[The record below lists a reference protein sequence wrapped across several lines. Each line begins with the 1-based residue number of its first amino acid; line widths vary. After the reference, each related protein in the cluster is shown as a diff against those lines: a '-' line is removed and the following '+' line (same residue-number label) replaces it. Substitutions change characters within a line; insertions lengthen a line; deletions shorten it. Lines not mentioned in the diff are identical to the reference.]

1 MASKNHYEK
10 QSNSWRHHVVLV
22 AGLVLF
28 ALLVGRAVQLQV
40 VQTDFLKNESVK
52 RTVRDHSLQAYRGMI
67 VDRHNEPLAVSTPVK
82 SVWANPKQIIE
93 EQVDIRSVAPLL
105 DMTVVQLLSKIKAN
119 HKKEF
124 IYLRRHMFPGQA
136 DKIAELKL
144 SGIGLQ
150 QEFKRF
156 YPAAEVASHVVGFTN
171 IDENGIEGA
180 ELAYDQWLE
189 GEPGVGRSVKDRL
202 GRLVKD
208 LGVVK
213 PAEPGNELMLSIDLR
228 LQYQAYRE
236 LKASVTQHGAKAGS
250 LIMVDVATGE
260 ILALVN
266 QPAFNPNN
274 RSELRGEAVRN
285 RVVTDMFEPGSTVKP
300 LTVAAALVEGKVT
313 PNSVIN
319 THPGYMRVENK
330 TIRDHRNYGELDIT
344 GILTKSS
351 NIGVSKL
358 ALQMGG
364 DKLWR
369 FYQSLGLGKPVGL
382 GLPGEQNGVVGVRGN
397 RWSPIEIATL
407 SYGYG
412 LAVTPLQLA
421 QAYQV
426 LANGGVKHPLTL
438 VKKQI
443 EPGQRVMSEK
453 TADTVVNM
461 LQTVV
466 GPKGTARRAKV
477 EGYTVAGK
485 TGTVHKVGQQ
495 GYEDE
500 SYLSLFAG
508 VAPAND
514 PKIVT
519 IVVVDDPGGREYYGG
534 EVAAP
539 IFSRVTQASLRLMN
553 IPPTEFHE
561 SAIVG
566 VGP

>member
-1 MASKNHYEK
+1 MASKNQYEK
-10 QSNSWRHHVVLV
+10 QGNSWRHYVIVV
-22 AGLVLF
+22 AGVLLF
-28 ALLVGRAVQLQV
+28 AVLVGRAVQLQV
-40 VQTDFLKNESVK
+40 LETDFLQHESVK

-67 VDRHNEPLAVSTPVK
+67 VDRNNEPLAVSTPVK
-82 SVWANPKQIIE
+82 SVWANPKQIIQE
-93 EQVDIRSVAPLL
+93 KVDIRAAAPLL
-105 DMTVVQLLSKIKAN
+105 NMTEVELLKKLKKN
-119 HKKEF
+119 HNKEF
-124 IYLRRHMFPGQA
+124 VYLKRHMFPGQA
-136 DKIAELKL
+136 NKVAALKL
-144 SGIGLQ
+144 PGIGLQ

-171 IDENGIEGA
+171 IDEKGIEGS
-180 ELAYDQWLE
+180 ELAYDQWLQ
-189 GEPGVGRSVKDRL
+189 GEPGIGRSVKDRL

-236 LKASVTQHGAKAGS
+236 LKASVRQHGAKAGS
-250 LIMVDVATGE
+250 LITVDVSTGE

-274 RSELRGEAVRN
+274 RSELRGSAVRN
-285 RVVTDMFEPGSTVKP
+285 RVVTDIFEPGSTVKP
-300 LTVAAALVEGKVT
+300 LTVAAALMGGKVNE
-313 PNSVIN
+313 NSTVN
-319 THPGYMRVENK
+319 THPGYMRLENK
-330 TIRDHRNYGELDIT
+330 TIRDHRNYGELNIT

-351 NIGVSKL
+351 NVGVSKL
-358 ALQMGG
+358 ALKLGG
-364 DKLWR
+364 DQLWH

-382 GLPGEQNGVVGVRGN
+382 GLPGEQNGKMGVRGN
-397 RWSPIEIATL
+397 RWSPLEIATL

-443 EPGQRVMSEK
+443 EPGQRVMSEEV
-453 TADTVVNM
+453 ADTVVEM
-461 LQTVV
+461 LETVV

-485 TGTVHKVGQQ
+485 TGTVHKVGRQ

-500 SYLSLFAG
+500 DYMALFAG
-508 VAPAND
+508 MAPAND

-519 IVVVDDPGGREYYGG
+519 IVVVDEPSGREYYGG

-553 IPPTEFHE
+553 IPPTEF
-561 SAIVG
+561 SDAAIVG
-566 VGP
+566 VSL